1 MSAQLG
7 QRTLGTPST
16 VDGNQTRQMSD
27 TSAPAVL
34 LDRIGST
41 AVITLNRPD
50 QANAVNA
57 ALRRDLSRVRDEIAE
72 DESVRVVIVTG
83 AGKHFCAGADLREN
97 RDDRRAS
104 RASHPGAADLSAI
117 PQPVIAAINGS
128 ALGGGC
134 ELALTCDF
142 RFMAETAQ
150 IGLTEI
156 RFGALPRGGGTARL
170 PRVVGL
176 SQAKR
181 LIMTGEP
188 VPAAEAERIGLAD
201 WTGPADQL
209 LPAALQLAEQ
219 LSQRADY
226 ALRTAKALLNNAL
239 EVDLPAALEAER
251 TQVRAMATRAQ
262 RAAARSQAVGALP
275 AYARIF
281 RRTAGSDANRP

>member
-1 MSAQLG
+1 
-7 QRTLGTPST
+7 
-16 VDGNQTRQMSD
+16 MSD
-27 TSAPAVL
+27 TDAASVL
-34 LDRIGST
+34 LDRIGPA
-41 AVITLNRPD
+41 AVITLNRPER
-50 QANAVNA
+50 ANAINA
-57 ALRRDLSRVRDEIAE
+57 AVRRDLSRAAGEVAADA
-72 DESVRVVIVTG
+72 SVRAVVVTG
-83 AGKHFCAGADLREN
+83 AGRHFCAGADLRES

-104 RASHPGAADLSAI
+104 RAGFPAAIDLSGL
-117 PQPVIAAINGS
+117 PQPVIAAINGP

-142 RFMAETAQ
+142 RFMAETAE

-176 SQAKR
+176 AAAKR

-209 LPAALQLAEQ
+209 MPAALELARL
-219 LSQRADY
+219 LSQRAGY
-226 ALRTAKALLNNAL
+226 ALATAKALLNNAL
-239 EVDLPAALEAER
+239 EVDLATALEAER
-251 TQVRAMATRAQ
+251 VQVRAMATPAQ
-262 RAAARSQAVGALP
+262 RAAARSQAAAVMP

-281 RRTAGSDANRP
+281 GRRAGGGADRP

>member
-1 MSAQLG
+1 
-7 QRTLGTPST
+7 
-16 VDGNQTRQMSD
+16 MSD
-27 TSAPAVL
+27 ANASSVL
-34 LDRIGST
+34 LDRTGST
-41 AVITLNRPD
+41 AIVTLNRPG
-50 QANAVNA
+50 QANAMNA
-57 ALRRDLSRVRDEIAE
+57 ALRRDLSQVTDEIAN
-72 DESVRVVIVTG
+72 DASVRVVIVTG
-83 AGKHFCAGADLREN
+83 AGRHFCAGADLRES

-104 RASHPGAADLSAI
+104 RASHPGAADLSRL

-209 LPAALQLAEQ
+209 IPAALQFAEQ

-239 EVDLPAALEAER
+239 EVDLSAALEAER
-251 TQVRAMATRAQ
+251 TQVGAMATPAQ
-262 RAAARSQAVGALP
+262 RAAARSGAAAALP

-281 RRTAGSDANRP
+281 GRPAGEGANRP